1 MWGMN
6 ASDAEAFKE
15 SPYTLVLTL
24 KVEENECHLTVM
36 EISNVC
42 QDADSWFALYFKIHF
57 TAFTHRM
64 TAWG

>member
-24 KVEENECHLTVM
+24 KVEENYCHLT

-42 QDADSWFALYFKIHF
+42 QDAVLLFISKYISPP
-57 TAFTHRM
+57 
-64 TAWG
+64 